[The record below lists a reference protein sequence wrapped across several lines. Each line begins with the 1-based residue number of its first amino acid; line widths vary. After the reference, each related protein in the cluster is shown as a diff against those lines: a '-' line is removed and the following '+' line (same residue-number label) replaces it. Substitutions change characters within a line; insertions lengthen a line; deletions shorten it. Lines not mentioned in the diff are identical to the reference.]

1 MNKSW
6 EHMTLDEKADYLRER
21 IEAMKM
27 AMARALADMDAG
39 QRDLNDKIENL
50 RKEIE
55 RLGSQPVKA

>member
-1 MNKSW
+1 
-6 EHMTLDEKADYLRER
+6 MTLDEKADYLRER